1 MEHDF
6 EPRIEVVK
14 DVTGEEIPVLVTGQQ
29 QNVKLFSPEDFDPF
43 REQPLRRS
51 GTAVLTALE
60 SFVAHVN
67 RFKDEDS
74 IIFASDDRAAPSL
87 TAVIDYH
94 RQGHQGD
101 PRFGQHR
108 GHFAFPLSDEWKAW
122 TKSGGV
128 RSDEHTSE
136 LQSLMRAA
144 YAVSCL
150 KTKN

>member
-1 MEHDF
+1 MTDISILPPERTGDVIRAGREVMEQYF

-14 DVTGEEIPVLVTGQQ
+14 DVTSEEIPVLVTGQQ

-74 IIFASDDRAAPSL
+74 IIFVSDDPAPPSL
-87 TAVIDYH
+87 TAAIYYH
-94 RQGHQGD
+94 RQGPHGA
-101 PRFGQHR
+101 PCLGQHR
-108 GHFAFPLSDEWKAW
+108 WHLAFR
-122 TKSGGV
+122 
-128 RSDEHTSE
+128 RSDD
-136 LQSLMRAA
+136 
-144 YAVSCL
+144 
-150 KTKN
+150 